1 MSKRTEPKH
10 SANEWVLHGRRCRC
24 ALLNQGV
31 KLVQVNRLYQVMLES
46 RLVAFTNIVFHPETG
61 EGDRQK
67 RFRSELLHQMDSIA
81 IGQSQIA
88 DQHVKLLLRAE
99 IDGRL
104 KIERRLH

>member
-46 RLVAFTNIVFHPETG
+46 CLVAFTDIVFHPETG
-61 EGDRQK
+61 ESNSQK
-67 RFRSELLHQMDSIA
+67 RLRGVELLHQINSIA
-81 IGQSQIA
+81 IRQSQVA
-88 DQHVKLLLRAE
+88 DEHVELFLRA
-99 IDGRL
+99 
-104 KIERRLH
+104 